1 MTVRVRV
8 LLSLGALVAGA
19 GAVIVVI
26 LLGRSVLG

>member
-1 MTVRVRV
+1 MTVRVRL
-8 LLSLGALVAGA
+8 LLSLGALVVGA